1 MNIFDQ
7 FVIPGTSNH
16 ILLIKYMLIIS
27 LMLFIPYAGMLLGG
41 MFISS
46 YFDKKGK
53 REGNSLYTRFA
64 KDVINKL
71 TISESAKFGLGIVP
85 ALSIF
90 FAYVQLLYSS
100 NTVSLSM
107 MALAVVIFFISLSFV
122 YKYRETYKL
131 ERMLSQINYTG
142 SIGKYLLLI
151 SLYILAGTMALSAS
165 PDNWGKINNV
175 MQLIFSWQSFFGFL
189 TLLCI
194 SGLIS
199 GSAIIFFFFKWDGG
213 LKDMPNDYSE
223 LVRKFAGN
231 LTLISGTLFPLMI
244 LLSYLYLPYST
255 LSPLLFYY
263 TIAVFA
269 ISLILGSF
277 ILSILKSNNTDAATS
292 VFMLIIVLITLNIF
306 KDQQAF
312 ATAVLPNTVKLTQ
325 LADNLEK
332 ESQNKLMQNTG
343 INAESIY
350 TQKCSAC
357 HKFDQ
362 KLVGPPYDQVV
373 PKYNGDVQKLA
384 EFILNPQKID
394 PAYPPMPVQGLKKKE
409 ATAMAQWLINKSEK
423 K

>member
-1 MNIFDQ
+1 MNFFDQ
-7 FVIPGTSNH
+7 FVIPGSSNH
-16 ILLIKYMLIIS
+16 ILLIKYMLMIS
-27 LMLFIPYAGMLLGG
+27 LMLFIPYIGMLLGG

-53 REGNSLYTRFA
+53 REGNSLYTKFA
-64 KDVINKL
+64 EDVINKL
-71 TISESAKFGLGIVP
+71 TISGSAKFGLGIIP

-90 FAYVQLLYSS
+90 FAYVQLMYSS
-100 NTVSLSM
+100 NTISLSM
-107 MALAVVIFFISLSFV
+107 FALAIAILFISLSFI
-122 YKYRETYKL
+122 YKYREIYKL
-131 ERMLSQINYTG
+131 ERMLTQINYTG
-142 SIGKYLLLI
+142 SIGKYLLL
-151 SLYILAGTMALSAS
+151 SAVYLFAGAMALSSS
-165 PDNWGKINNV
+165 PDNWAKTNNV
-175 MQLIFSWQSFFGFL
+175 MQLIFSWQSFFNFL

-213 LKDMPNDYSE
+213 IQNMSGEYSE

-231 LTLISGTLFPLMI
+231 LTLISGTFFPLMI

-263 TIAVFA
+263 TIAVLT
-269 ISLILGSF
+269 ITLVLGSF
-277 ILSILKSNNTDAATS
+277 ILSVMKSKNADAATS
-292 VFMLIIVLITLNIF
+292 VFVLIIVLITINIF

-312 ATAVLPNTVKLTQ
+312 ATAVQPNTVKMTK
-325 LADNLEK
+325 LAEDIEK
-332 ESQNKLMQNTG
+332 ESQNKLMQTTG
-343 INAESIY
+343 IDAESIF

-373 PKYNGDVQKLA
+373 PKYNGDVQKLSD
-384 EFILNPQKID
+384 FILNPQKID
-394 PAYPPMPVQGLKKKE
+394 PAFPPMPVQGLKKKE
-409 ATAMAQWLINKSEK
+409 ATAIAQWLISKTGK

>member
-263 TIAVFA
+263 TITVFA